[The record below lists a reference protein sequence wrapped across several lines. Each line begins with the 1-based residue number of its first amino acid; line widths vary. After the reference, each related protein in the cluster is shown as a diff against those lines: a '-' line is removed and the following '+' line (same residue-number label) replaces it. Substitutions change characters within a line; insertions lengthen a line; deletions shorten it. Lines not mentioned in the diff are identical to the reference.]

1 MSSPGSYLSSS
12 GKGAIIGIGGE
23 VFGPL
28 GAGAAG
34 TLTSI
39 GSDISHHQQI
49 DYSKVIV
56 TGALSYGGSKLSD
69 SATKIP
75 GRLPNIG
82 SYSYYFGKHATQE
95 VLKEAVGVGI
105 DGIKS
110 IFGGIINTNNK

>member
-1 MSSPGSYLSSS
+1 M
-12 GKGAIIGIGGE
+12 
-23 VFGPL
+23 
-28 GAGAAG
+28 
-34 TLTSI
+34 
-39 GSDISHHQQI
+39 
-49 DYSKVIV
+49 
-56 TGALSYGGSKLSD
+56 SYGGSKLSD

-110 IFGGIINTNNK
+110 IFGGVITWLCQIKSIL